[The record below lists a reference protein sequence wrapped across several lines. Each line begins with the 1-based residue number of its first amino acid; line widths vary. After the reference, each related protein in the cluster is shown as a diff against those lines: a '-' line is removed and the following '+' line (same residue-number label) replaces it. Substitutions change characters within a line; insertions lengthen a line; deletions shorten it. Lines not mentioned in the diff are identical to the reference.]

1 MKYVERNFF
10 FFFFSFSTGNFLEDV
25 KSKFRYFLALKR

>member
-1 MKYVERNFF
+1 MKYVERN

-25 KSKFRYFLALKR
+25 RSKFRYFLALER